1 MNQAHAA
8 ATSSGP
14 ANRSGRRHQA
24 PRPARAVEPPMSVT
38 ARTTWRG
45 STHLVLDES
54 CRQQRAPKQR
64 LHREQPDEDRRGPR
78 GDPQPPRPERP
89 GTLRDGDRSDARR
102 RARARAPSTTGS
114 DARLSPTRPA
124 GSSSIGHRRAAAC
137 RSPRPTG
144 RPSAG
149 SPSTGARTRRS
160 PKSVAL
166 RLDVR
171 ITAGGRGSAAI
182 SSATSIP
189 SRPGRTTSSTTTSAG
204 SSRSRSSAWAPL
216 VASPTTSN
224 PSASSSWRA

>member
-8 ATSSGP
+8 ATRSGP

-24 PRPARAVEPPMSVT
+24 PRPASAVDPPMRVT
-38 ARTTWRG
+38 ARITCLG
-45 STHLVLDES
+45 STTSSSMSPVGSSGLRSNAWTANNPTRTVAGQAAIRSHF
-54 CRQQRAPKQR
+54 
-64 LHREQPDEDRRGPR
+64 GPR
-78 GDPQPPRPERP
+78 G
-89 GTLRDGDRSDARR
+89 
-102 RARARAPSTTGS
+102 
-114 DARLSPTRPA
+114 
-124 GSSSIGHRRAAAC
+124 RAASATGTG
-137 RSPRPTG
+137 PALAGGPGG
-144 RPSAG
+144 RPSTPGSDVAAVGAVAG
-149 SPSTGARTRRS
+149 WLDVVRPAPCSSLSIAAAERSAFGRKPRTGASARRS

-166 RLDVR
+166 RLEVR

-216 VASPTTSN
+216 VASPTTSS